1 MSLLCYTSGDW
12 LMFLAHYWR
21 SQEPLPG
28 STLLSDQVNHG
39 NQTETELAM
48 WFNEKYLGID
58 ADPYGHFYF

>member
-1 MSLLCYTSGDW
+1 
-12 LMFLAHYWR
+12 MFLAHFWR

-48 WFNEKYLGID
+48 WFNEKYFRLD
-58 ADPYGHFYF
+58 AHSEASSIT

>member
-1 MSLLCYTSGDW
+1 
-12 LMFLAHYWR
+12 MFLAHYWR

-58 ADPYGHFYF
+58 ADPYGHFFF